1 MLPVSFRIIGSVLVE
16 LAVENYAV
24 IEKARVRFHPGLNL
38 LTGETG
44 SGKSIVVDALGLLLG
59 GRASP
64 EMVRTGAAR
73 ARVSGIFEVAES
85 PALTKLLED
94 AGIEMEDRE
103 LLVEREIQTGGKSRA
118 FVGNRPA
125 TAALLKELAVHLAD
139 IHGQHDQ
146 QQLFSP
152 TVQCDMLDAF
162 AGAGDLASQVSQTFH
177 AWKRTAVQCD
187 ELERNAQE
195 KLRLA
200 DLWSFQRKEIE
211 AVAPKPGED
220 ADLENERR
228 VLRNV
233 VRLQELAGGAY
244 AALYENP
251 ESASAQVGSIAKRL
265 EELARIDESAQEML
279 AQIQPATIA
288 LQETAH
294 SLRHYLGKI
303 EADPGRLDEVE
314 DRLAALE
321 KLKRKYGA
329 SVEQVLAFLE
339 EVRTNLIAVETA
351 DDRRNALQKEVAG
364 LSQAYEAAAKK
375 LSARRKEAATQLSKR
390 VEQELAALAMEKTRI
405 GIRVATNMDP
415 AEWSE
420 RGTDTVA
427 FLIAPNL
434 GEELKPLDK
443 IASGGELS
451 RVALAIKACITPA
464 TKKSVFPRTLV
475 FDEVDAGVGG
485 SAAESVGR
493 RLKKLSAANQV
504 ICVTHLPQI
513 AGFADHHYFVEK
525 HSEQGRTIATIEELA
540 PEARTREIGRMLSG
554 ERITQE
560 ALRHAEQLL
569 KMAAK

>member
-1 MLPVSFRIIGSVLVE
+1 VLLE

-24 IEKARVRFHPGLNL
+24 IEKLRVRFHPGLNL

-59 GRASP
+59 GRASA
-64 EMVRTGAAR
+64 EMVRTGADR
-73 ARVSGIFEVAES
+73 ARISGIFEVAES
-85 PALTKLLED
+85 PALAGLLES
-94 AGIEMEDRE
+94 AGIEIEDRE
-103 LLVEREIQTGGKSRA
+103 LLVEREIQAGGKSRG
-118 FVGNRPA
+118 FVCNRPA
-125 TAALLKELAVHLAD
+125 TAQLLRDLAVHLAD

-152 TVQCDMLDAF
+152 AVQCAMLDAF
-162 AGAGDLASQVSQTFH
+162 AASGDLAGQVAEVFQS
-177 AWKRTAVQCD
+177 WKRARV
-187 ELERNAQE
+187 ELEDLDRSAQE

-200 DLWSFQRKEIE
+200 DLWSFQRQEIE
-211 AVAPKPGED
+211 TVAPQPGED
-220 ADLENERR
+220 TDLENQRR

-244 AALYENP
+244 AALYEDP
-251 ESASAQVGSIAKRL
+251 ASASALLGSVVKKL
-265 EELARIDESAQEML
+265 EELARIDQSALEMATQL
-279 AQIQPATIA
+279 QPALIA

-294 SLRHYLGKI
+294 ALSHYLGKL
-303 EADPGRLDEVE
+303 EADPARLDQVE

-321 KLKRKYGA
+321 KLKRKYGPT
-329 SVEQVLAFLE
+329 VDQVVAFLE
-339 EVRTNLIAVETA
+339 EARTNLAALESA
-351 DDRRNALQKEVAG
+351 DDRRSKLQKEVAA
-364 LSQAYEAAAKK
+364 LASTYEASARK
-375 LSARRKEAATQLSKR
+375 LSAKRKESARELGKR
-390 VEQELAALAMEKTRI
+390 VEQELGALAMEKTRVE
-405 GIRVATNMDP
+405 IRVQP
-415 AEWSE
+415 AEWSDQ
-420 RGTDTVA
+420 GADSVA
-427 FLIAPNL
+427 FLIAPNV
-434 GEELKPLDK
+434 GEELKPLEK

-451 RVALAIKACITPA
+451 RVALALKTCTGV
-464 TKKSVFPRTLV
+464 KSGRNSVPRTLV

-525 HSEQGRTIATIEELA
+525 HSQRERTVASVQELS

>member
-1 MLPVSFRIIGSVLVE
+1 MLVE

-24 IEKARVRFHPGLNL
+24 IEKTRVRFHPGLNL

-64 EMVRTGAAR
+64 EMVRSGAER
-73 ARVSGIFEVAES
+73 ARISGIFEVAES
-85 PALTKLLED
+85 PALAKLLED

-103 LLVEREIQTGGKSRA
+103 LLVEREIQAGKSRA
-118 FVGNRPA
+118 FVCNRPA
-125 TAALLKELAVHLAD
+125 TAALLKDLAVHLGD

-152 TVQCDMLDAF
+152 AVQCDMLDAF
-162 AGAGDLASQVSQTFH
+162 AGTADLAAQVAETYR
-177 AWKRTAVQCD
+177 AWKRTAVECA
-187 ELERNAQE
+187 ELESSAQE
-195 KLRLA
+195 QLRLA
-200 DLWSFQRKEIE
+200 DLWAFQCKEIE
-211 AVAPKPGED
+211 AAAPQPGED
-220 ADLENERR
+220 AELENERR

-244 AALYENP
+244 AALYEDP
-251 ESASAQVGSIAKRL
+251 ASATAQLGSIAKRL

-279 AQIQPATIA
+279 TQLQPATIA

-294 SLRHYLGKI
+294 SLRHYLGKL

-329 SVEQVLAFLE
+329 SVEQVLQFLE
-339 EVRTNLIAVETA
+339 QVRSHLAAVETA
-351 DDRRNALQKEVAG
+351 DDRRSALQKEVAG
-364 LSQAYEAAAKK
+364 FAQAYESAAKK
-375 LSARRKEAATQLSKR
+375 LSAKRKEAAVQLGKR

-405 GIRVATNMDP
+405 EIRVATSMDP

-420 RGTDTVA
+420 RGIDTVA

-451 RVALAIKACITPA
+451 RVALALKTCTAAPA
-464 TKKSVFPRTLV
+464 TARKKDSPRTLV

-485 SAAESVGR
+485 SAAEAVGR
-493 RLKKLSAANQV
+493 RLKKLSGANQV

-525 HSEQGRTIATIEELA
+525 HSEHGRTIASVEELA
-540 PEARTREIGRMLSG
+540 PDARTREIGRMLSG

>member
-1 MLPVSFRIIGSVLVE
+1 VLVE

-24 IEKARVRFHPGLNL
+24 IEKARVRFNPGLNL

-85 PALTKLLED
+85 PALAKLLED
-94 AGIEMEDRE
+94 AGIEIEDRE
-103 LLVEREIQTGGKSRA
+103 LLIEREIQAGGKSRA

-125 TAALLKELAVHLAD
+125 TAALLKDLAVHLAD

-146 QQLFSP
+146 QQLFSAAI
-152 TVQCDMLDAF
+152 QCDMLDAF
-162 AGAGDLASQVSQTFH
+162 ADAGDLAGEAAQTFH
-177 AWKRTAVQCD
+177 SWKRTAAGLED
-187 ELERNAQE
+187 LERNAQE

-211 AVAPKPGED
+211 AVSPKPGED
-220 ADLENERR
+220 TDLENERR

-244 AALYENP
+244 AALYEDP
-251 ESASAQVGSIAKRL
+251 ESASTQIGSIAKRL
-265 EELARIDESAQEML
+265 EELGRIDQNAQELL

-294 SLRHYLGKI
+294 SLRHYLGKL

-339 EVRTNLIAVETA
+339 EVRTNLAAVESA
-351 DDRRNALQKEVAG
+351 DDRRNKLQKEVAG
-364 LSQAYEAAAKK
+364 FAQAYEMAAKK
-375 LSARRKEAATQLSKR
+375 LSARRKEAASQLGRR

-405 GIRVATNMDP
+405 EIRVVTNMEP

-420 RGTDTVA
+420 RGVDTVA

-451 RVALAIKACITPA
+451 RVALALKTCISPA
-464 TKKSVFPRTLV
+464 TRKNAPPRTLV

-485 SAAESVGR
+485 SAAEAVGR
-493 RLKKLSAANQV
+493 RLKKLSGANQV

-525 HSEQGRTIATIEELA
+525 HSGQGRTVATIEELA
-540 PEARTREIGRMLSG
+540 PDARTQEIGRMLSG

>member
-1 MLPVSFRIIGSVLVE
+1 VLVE

-64 EMVRTGAAR
+64 EMVRTGAER

-85 PALTKLLED
+85 PALAKLLED

-103 LLVEREIQTGGKSRA
+103 LLVEREIQAGKSRA

-125 TAALLKELAVHLAD
+125 TAALLKDLAVHLAD

-152 TVQCDMLDAF
+152 AVQCDMLDAF
-162 AGAGDLASQVSQTFH
+162 AGTDDLTTQVSDAFK
-177 AWKRTAVQCD
+177 AWKRAAVECEGLD
-187 ELERNAQE
+187 RNAQE

-244 AALYENP
+244 AALYEDP
-251 ESASAQVGSIAKRL
+251 ASASAQVGSIAKRL
-265 EELARIDESAQEML
+265 EELGRIDQSAQEIL
-279 AQIQPATIA
+279 AQLQPATIA

-294 SLRHYLGKI
+294 SLGRYVDKL

-329 SVEQVLAFLE
+329 SIEHVLAFLE
-339 EVRTNLIAVETA
+339 EVRTNLNAVETA
-351 DDRRNALQKEVAG
+351 DDRRNKLQKEVAG
-364 LSQAYEAAAKK
+364 FAQAYETAAKK
-375 LSARRKEAATQLSKR
+375 LSARRKEAASQLGKR
-390 VEQELAALAMEKTRI
+390 VEQELAALAMEKTRVE
-405 GIRVATNMDP
+405 IRVEA

-451 RVALAIKACITPA
+451 RVALALKTCVSATTTPR
-464 TKKSVFPRTLV
+464 KKDSPRTLV

-485 SAAESVGR
+485 SAAEAVGR
-493 RLKKLSAANQV
+493 RLKKLSTANQV

-525 HSEQGRTIATIEELA
+525 HSDHGRTIATIEELA
-540 PEARTREIGRMLSG
+540 PDARTREIGRMLSG

>member
-1 MLPVSFRIIGSVLVE
+1 VLVE

-24 IEKARVRFHPGLNL
+24 IEKVRVRFHSGLNL

-64 EMVRTGAAR
+64 EMVRTGAPR
-73 ARVSGIFEVAES
+73 ARVSGIFEVSDS
-85 PALTKLLED
+85 PALARLLED
-94 AGIEMEDRE
+94 TGIEIEDRE
-103 LLVEREIQTGGKSRA
+103 LLIEREIQPGGKSRA
-118 FVGNRPA
+118 FVCNRPA
-125 TAALLKELAVHLAD
+125 TAALLRDLAVHLAD

-152 TVQCDMLDAF
+152 AVQCDMLDAF
-162 AGAGDLASQVSQTFH
+162 AGAGDLASQVFEAFQ
-177 AWKRTAVQCD
+177 AWKRAAMERD
-187 ELERNAQE
+187 ELDRGAQE

-200 DLWSFQRKEIE
+200 DLWAFQRKEIE
-211 AVAPKPGED
+211 NVAPKPGED
-220 ADLENERR
+220 AELENERR

-244 AALYENP
+244 ATLYEDP
-251 ESASAQVGSIAKRL
+251 ESTSAQVGTIAKRL
-265 EELARIDESAQEML
+265 EELARIDEGAREML
-279 AQIQPATIA
+279 AQLQPATIA

-294 SLRHYLGKI
+294 SLRHYLGKL

-329 SVEQVLAFLE
+329 SLEQVLAFLE
-339 EVRTNLIAVETA
+339 EVRTNLAAVETA
-351 DDRRNALQKEVAG
+351 DDRRNTLQKAVAD
-364 LSQAYEAAAKK
+364 LAQSYEIVAQK
-375 LSARRKEAATQLSKR
+375 LSSHRKEAALRLGQS
-390 VEQELAALAMEKTRI
+390 VEKELGALAMEKTRVA
-405 GIRVATNMDP
+405 IRVERMEP
-415 AEWSE
+415 AEWSG
-420 RGTDTVA
+420 RGTDSVA
-427 FLIAPNL
+427 FLIAPNV

-451 RVALAIKACITPA
+451 RVALALKTCTTP
-464 TKKSVFPRTLV
+464 TSRKTVSPRTLV

-485 SAAESVGR
+485 GAAEAVGR

-525 HSEQGRTIATIEELA
+525 HSDRGRTVASIEELA

>member
-1 MLPVSFRIIGSVLVE
+1 VLVE

-64 EMVRTGAAR
+64 EMVRSGAER
-73 ARVSGIFEVAES
+73 ARISGIFEVAES
-85 PALTKLLED
+85 PALAKLLED

-103 LLVEREIQTGGKSRA
+103 LLVEREIQAGKSRA

-125 TAALLKELAVHLAD
+125 TAALLRDLAVHLGD

-152 TVQCDMLDAF
+152 AVQCDMLDAF
-162 AGAGDLASQVSQTFH
+162 AGAADLAAQVAETYL
-177 AWKRTAVQCD
+177 AWRRAAVECA
-187 ELERNAQE
+187 ELESSAQE
-195 KLRLA
+195 QLRLA
-200 DLWSFQRKEIE
+200 DLWAFQRQEIE
-211 AVAPKPGED
+211 AVAPHPGED
-220 ADLENERR
+220 AELENERR

-244 AALYENP
+244 AALYEDP
-251 ESASAQVGSIAKRL
+251 ASASAQLGTIAKRL
-265 EELARIDESAQEML
+265 EELARIDESAREML
-279 AQIQPATIA
+279 TQLQPATIA

-294 SLRHYLGKI
+294 SLRHYLGKL

-329 SVEQVLAFLE
+329 SVEQVLQFLE
-339 EVRTNLIAVETA
+339 QVRSHLTAVETA
-351 DDRRNALQKEVAG
+351 DDRRSVLQKEVAAFA
-364 LSQAYEAAAKK
+364 QAYETAAKK
-375 LSARRKEAATQLSKR
+375 LSARRKEAAAQLGKR

-405 GIRVATNMDP
+405 EIRVVINMDP

-420 RGTDTVA
+420 RGIDTVV

-434 GEELKPLDK
+434 GDELKPLDK

-451 RVALAIKACITPA
+451 RVALALKTCTAAPA
-464 TKKSVFPRTLV
+464 TARKKDLPRTLV

-485 SAAESVGR
+485 SAAEAVGR
-493 RLKKLSAANQV
+493 RLKKLSGANQV

-525 HSEQGRTIATIEELA
+525 HSEHGRTIASIEELA
-540 PEARTREIGRMLSG
+540 PDARTREIGRMLSG

>member
-1 MLPVSFRIIGSVLVE
+1 VLVE

-64 EMVRTGAAR
+64 EMVRTGAER
-73 ARVSGIFEVAES
+73 ARISGIFEVAES
-85 PALTKLLED
+85 PALAKLLED
-94 AGIEMEDRE
+94 AGIEIEDRE
-103 LLVEREIQTGGKSRA
+103 LLVEREIQAGKSRA

-125 TAALLKELAVHLAD
+125 TAALLKDLAVHLAD

-146 QQLFSP
+146 QQLFSAA
-152 TVQCDMLDAF
+152 VQCDMLDAF
-162 AGAGDLASQVSQTFH
+162 AGAGDLASQVSETFH

-187 ELERNAQE
+187 ELERGAQE

-211 AVAPKPGED
+211 AISPKPGED
-220 ADLENERR
+220 TELENERR

-244 AALYENP
+244 AALYEDP
-251 ESASAQVGSIAKRL
+251 ESASAQVGTIAKRL

-279 AQIQPATIA
+279 VQLQPATIA

-294 SLRHYLGKI
+294 SLRHYLGKL
-303 EADPGRLDEVE
+303 EADPGRLEEVE

-339 EVRTNLIAVETA
+339 EVRTNLAAVESA

-364 LSQAYEAAAKK
+364 FAQAYETAARK
-375 LSARRKEAATQLSKR
+375 LSALRKEAATQLGKR
-390 VEQELAALAMEKTRI
+390 VEQELAALAMEKTRVA
-405 GIRVATNMDP
+405 IRVVTNMDP
-415 AEWSE
+415 AQWSE
-420 RGTDTVA
+420 RGADTVA

-451 RVALAIKACITPA
+451 RVALALKTCITPA
-464 TKKSVFPRTLV
+464 TKKNISPRTLV

-485 SAAESVGR
+485 SAAEAVGR
-493 RLKKLSAANQV
+493 RLKKLSGANQV

-525 HSEQGRTIATIEELA
+525 HSEHGRTIASIEELA
-540 PEARTREIGRMLSG
+540 PDARTREIGRMLSG